1 MMHMAEPVTH
11 ALKEKIDKAAYAKAQ
26 IKTGQFDWSKTDL
39 WQGKGTP
46 KHNDGTPRAPVKV
59 LLEAGGWNP
68 NSNDAISHL
77 KTNYFEE
84 RYAFHMQRM
93 DGGFKKALAELT
105 DGGNALAML
114 STNLW
119 ESLMADL
126 QDPERAKR
134 IPFRDRATLYEKV
147 TEMQAKLKGDASTR
161 NRSSVTIGNVLNVM
175 SESMPEDQFRNM
187 ANRLERVHDDVV
199 DIVEGVIVV
208 ADAEDES

>member
-1 MMHMAEPVTH
+1 MVNMSEPITH
-11 ALKEKIDKAAYAKAQ
+11 RLKDKIDKAAYAKAQ
-26 IKTGQFDWSKTDL
+26 IKTGQFDWSKTTQ
-39 WQGKGTP
+39 WQGKSLP
-46 KHNDGTPRAPVKV
+46 QHVDGTPRAPIKV

-68 NSNDAISHL
+68 KSGDAFRHL
-77 KTNYFEE
+77 KTEYFEE
-84 RYAFHMQRM
+84 RYAYHMQRM

-105 DGGNALAML
+105 DGGNALSTL
-114 STNLW
+114 STHLW
-119 ESLMADL
+119 ESLIEDL
-126 QDPERAKR
+126 RDPERARR

-175 SESMPEDQFRNM
+175 SDSMGEDEFRNM

-208 ADAEDES
+208 ADSEEDS